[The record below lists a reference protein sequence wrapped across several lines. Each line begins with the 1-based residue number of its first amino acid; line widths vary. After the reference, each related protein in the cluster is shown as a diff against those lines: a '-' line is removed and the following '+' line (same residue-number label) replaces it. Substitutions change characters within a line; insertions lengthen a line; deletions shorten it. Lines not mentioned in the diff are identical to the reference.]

1 MSWQDKLKK
10 EEISNEERYVN
21 AMDDLKQQYKE
32 TMFKISTFLRNRSYE
47 PSEELALLA
56 NSVKGMIINVER
68 LAAERGRK

>member
-1 MSWQDKLKK
+1 MSWEDKLKK
-10 EEISNEERYVN
+10 EEISNEERYVR

-32 TMFKISTFLRNRSYE
+32 TMFKISSFLLNRSYE

-68 LAAERGRK
+68 LAAERGRE